1 MKYNTDRVKMINWS
15 FEEVPVGS
23 VTAGGEIGRRMALAA
38 DKILHH
44 MDLDGVFL
52 EPFRNRRAEPAVPG
66 GFAGSGM
73 LLDALVKAAAQGV
86 GGDEMRRCKERFLA
100 ALTAAQSEDGAITI
114 FRDGPGFWDNHD
126 QAYMIQGLVRDFLWF
141 GNASSLEAAVR
152 LGRFLIGR
160 RSGVT
165 LGLEQAFLML
175 GEVSGDSRYLEYCR
189 REFRIA
195 EPLDVYDRLTEV
207 NGNAHVYTMTA
218 RVLAQLEYARLT
230 GDFNPAVSDGI
241 RQLYDRVLRGGF
253 SSVTGSCSGGIFW
266 GEIWDDSQIGLGRW
280 GETCASA
287 YLMRLSAAMTA
298 MTGETI
304 YGDLFERICFNA
316 FFGAQSADGL
326 RYRYFSPFNEPG
338 DWYDRD
344 SYCCPNNFRRM
355 VFELPQAVYF
365 RAPDGVVVNLYTDSA
380 YRDGSFR
387 ILQRTAYPLDGEVH
401 LTVDAPEG
409 SVMRFRIP
417 RWCADPVVRHGGRE
431 FHPEPGTLFALRGGW
446 RREPLVELSFPMPVR
461 LVRGSRAQAGRVA
474 VMRGPL
480 VYALEQERN
489 RLPRVLL
496 DVLAIGDGGRFVPE
510 EEAIR
515 FNCTEEFRSRQQRT
529 VSFTRF
535 SEENRSR
542 TFFPLLPGAA
552 PTVEDELYRSTVDSS
567 RG

>member
-1 MKYNTDRVKMINWS
+1 MKYNIDRVKMINWS

-86 GGDEMRRCKERFLA
+86 GGDEMCRCKERFLA

-266 GEIWDDSQIGLGRW
+266 GRSGTIPRSG
-280 GETCASA
+280 
-287 YLMRLSAAMTA
+287 SAA
-298 MTGETI
+298 
-304 YGDLFERICFNA
+304 
-316 FFGAQSADGL
+316 GAK
-326 RYRYFSPFNEPG
+326 P
-338 DWYDRD
+338 
-344 SYCCPNNFRRM
+344 
-355 VFELPQAVYF
+355 
-365 RAPDGVVVNLYTDSA
+365 AP
-380 YRDGSFR
+380 RP
-387 ILQRTAYPLDGEVH
+387 I
-401 LTVDAPEG
+401 
-409 SVMRFRIP
+409 
-417 RWCADPVVRHGGRE
+417 
-431 FHPEPGTLFALRGGW
+431 
-446 RREPLVELSFPMPVR
+446 
-461 LVRGSRAQAGRVA
+461 
-474 VMRGPL
+474 
-480 VYALEQERN
+480 
-489 RLPRVLL
+489 
-496 DVLAIGDGGRFVPE
+496 
-510 EEAIR
+510 
-515 FNCTEEFRSRQQRT
+515 
-529 VSFTRF
+529 
-535 SEENRSR
+535 
-542 TFFPLLPGAA
+542 
-552 PTVEDELYRSTVDSS
+552 
-567 RG
+567 